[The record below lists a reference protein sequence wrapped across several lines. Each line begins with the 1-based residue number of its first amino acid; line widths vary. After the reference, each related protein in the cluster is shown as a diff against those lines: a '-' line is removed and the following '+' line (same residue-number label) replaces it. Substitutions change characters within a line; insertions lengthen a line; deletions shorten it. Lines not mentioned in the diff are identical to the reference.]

1 MVAEPAVT
9 PVTRP
14 VVALM
19 VATPVALL
27 VQVPPDIVEVKV
39 VVSERQTVW
48 VPLRVPVVGAADTF
62 RLRVAVELAQPPVPE
77 TV

>member
-14 VVALM
+14 VEELM
-19 VATPVALL
+19 VATPDALL

-48 VPLRVPVVGAADTF
+48 VPLRVPTVGAADTV
-62 RLRVAVELAQPPVPE
+62 RLRVAVALAQPPVPE

>member
-1 MVAEPAVT
+1 MAEPAVT

-14 VVALM
+14 VEALM

-48 VPLRVPVVGAADTF
+48 VPLRVPAVGAADTV
-62 RLRVAVELAQPPVPE
+62 RLRVAVALAQPPVPE

>member
-14 VVALM
+14 VEALM
-19 VATPVALL
+19 VATPDALL

-48 VPLRVPVVGAADTF
+48 VPLRFPAVGAADTV
-62 RLRVAVELAQPPVPE
+62 RLRVAVALAQPPVPE